1 MHVKKS
7 RRGDAAGKRMSESRT
22 TELAARQETP
32 DRARHNGPSH
42 NRGSTV
48 NRTPPVLAGAAVASA
63 LFLAI
68 ARAMAA
74 GNAAAVPAEM
84 KAPLPA
90 NLISSGEV
98 TKVDR
103 SGGKVTIKHGPLR
116 NLDMPA
122 MTMAFRVSDQAMLDQ
137 VKAGERIEFV
147 AENVNGTLT
156 VVRLQAVK

>member
-1 MHVKKS
+1 M
-7 RRGDAAGKRMSESRT
+7 
-22 TELAARQETP
+22 
-32 DRARHNGPSH
+32 
-42 NRGSTV
+42 

-63 LFLAI
+63 LFRAI

-74 GNAAAVPAEM
+74 GNAAAVPAEAP
-84 KAPLPA
+84 KAPIPA